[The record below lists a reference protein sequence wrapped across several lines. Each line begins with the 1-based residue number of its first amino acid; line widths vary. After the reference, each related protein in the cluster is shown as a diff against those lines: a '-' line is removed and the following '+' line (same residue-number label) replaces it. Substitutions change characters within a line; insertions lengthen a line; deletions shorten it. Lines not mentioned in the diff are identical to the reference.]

1 MAEAS
6 SRMNPSAVDNA
17 PSTTPTGTGFRR
29 LRIWPA
35 VVLLAVLWLAK
46 SLPLFTDE
54 LGMWGFMLIA
64 WSPLVCAVG
73 IAIWWLFASR
83 ARITERLLGLV
94 GLMAVAVA

>member
-6 SRMNPSAVDNA
+6 SRVNPSAVDNA
-17 PSTTPTGTGFRR
+17 PSTTPTGIGFRR

-46 SLPLFTDE
+46 ALPLFTDE

-64 WSPLVCAVG
+64 WSPLVCAAG
-73 IAIWWLFASR
+73 PLRYCPDSPLSR
-83 ARITERLLGLV
+83 GQ
-94 GLMAVAVA
+94 MAVFLVKAFSI